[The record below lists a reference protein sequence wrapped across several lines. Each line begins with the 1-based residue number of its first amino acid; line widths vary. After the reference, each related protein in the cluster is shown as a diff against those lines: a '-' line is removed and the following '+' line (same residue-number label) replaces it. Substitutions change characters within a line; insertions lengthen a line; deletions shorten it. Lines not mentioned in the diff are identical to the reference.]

1 MGWRSRV
8 QINTVA
14 LTVATLL
21 GIFALGFAG
30 FAVYLALLVHY
41 PPNIAA
47 VMTAGGYA
55 LAAILVMLIAKF
67 AVYRTKVAS
76 PSVDKSGSP
85 DVDDLENVLQ
95 SVITP
100 AITKMIHHHPGKSV
114 MATLLAGLVVGY
126 NDESRNAA
134 KNVLKRFFEE
144 K

>member
-14 LTVATLL
+14 LTVSTLL

-55 LAAILVMLIAKF
+55 LAAIIVMLIAKF
-67 AVYRTKVAS
+67 AVYRTKIAS
-76 PSVDKSGSP
+76 PSIERSRTP

-100 AITKMIHHHPGKSV
+100 AITKMIHQHPGKST

-126 NDESRNAA
+126 NDDSRDAV
-134 KNVLKRFFEE
+134 KNVLKRFFEQ

>member
-14 LTVATLL
+14 LTIATLL
-21 GIFALGFAG
+21 GLFALGFAG

-47 VMTAGGYA
+47 VMTAAGYV

-76 PSVDKSGSP
+76 PGVDRSSTL
-85 DVDDLENVLQ
+85 DADDLENVLQ

-100 AITKMIHHHPGKSV
+100 AITKMIHQHPGKSV

-126 NDESRNAA
+126 NDESRNAV
-134 KNVLKRFFEE
+134 KNVLKRLFEE

>member
-30 FAVYLALLVHY
+30 FAIYLALLVHY

-47 VMTAGGYA
+47 VITAGGYA
-55 LAAILVMLIAKF
+55 SAAILVMLIAKF
-67 AVYRTKVAS
+67 AVHRTKIAS
-76 PSVDKSGSP
+76 PGLERSRSP
-85 DVDDLENVLQ
+85 DIEDLEHVLQ
-95 SVITP
+95 TVITP
-100 AITKMIHHHPGKSV
+100 AISKMIHQHPGKSV
-114 MATLLAGLVVGY
+114 MATLLAGLVIGY
-126 NDESRNAA
+126 NDDTRNAA
-134 KNVLKRFFEE
+134 KSVLRRFFEE

>member
-30 FAVYLALLVHY
+30 FAVYLTLLAGY
-41 PPNIAA
+41 PANIAA
-47 VMTAGGYA
+47 VVTAGGYA
-55 LAAILVMLIAKF
+55 VVAILVMLIAKI

-76 PSVDKSGSP
+76 GNTQPSKTP

-95 SVITP
+95 AVITP
-100 AITKMIHHHPGKSV
+100 AISKVIHQHPGKSV
-114 MATLLAGLVVGY
+114 VATLLAGLVVGY
-126 NDESRNAA
+126 NDDTRNAA

>member
-30 FAVYLALLVHY
+30 FAIYLALLVHY

-47 VMTAGGYA
+47 VITAGGYA

-67 AVYRTKVAS
+67 AVYRTKIAS
-76 PSVDKSGSP
+76 PGLERSRSP
-85 DVDDLENVLQ
+85 DVEDLENVLQ
-95 SVITP
+95 AVITP
-100 AITKMIHHHPGKSV
+100 AITKMIHQHPGKSV

-126 NDESRNAA
+126 NDDTRNAA
-134 KNVLKRFFEE
+134 KSVLKRFFEE

>member
-30 FAVYLALLVHY
+30 FAIYLALLVHY

-47 VMTAGGYA
+47 VITAGGYA
-55 LAAILVMLIAKF
+55 LAAILVMLIARF
-67 AVYRTKVAS
+67 AVYRTKVAAPGLERS
-76 PSVDKSGSP
+76 RSP

-95 SVITP
+95 LVITP
-100 AITKMIHHHPGKSV
+100 AITKMIHQHPGKSV

-126 NDESRNAA
+126 NDDTRSAA
-134 KNVLKRFFEE
+134 KSVLKRFFEE

>member
-14 LTVATLL
+14 LAVATLL

-30 FAVYLALLVHY
+30 FAVYLALLTHY

-47 VMTAGGYA
+47 VITAGGYA
-55 LAAILVMLIAKF
+55 LTAILVMLVAKF
-67 AVYRTKVAS
+67 AVYRTKQAS
-76 PSVDKSGSP
+76 PGIQKSSKP

-95 SVITP
+95 AVITP
-100 AITKMIHHHPGKSV
+100 ALSKIVHQHPGKSV
-114 MATLLAGLVVGY
+114 LATLLAGLVVGY
-126 NDESRNAA
+126 NEDTRNTA
-134 KNVLKRFFEE
+134 KDVFKRFFEE

>member
-30 FAVYLALLVHY
+30 FAIYLALLAHY

-47 VMTAGGYA
+47 VITAAGYA

-76 PSVDKSGSP
+76 PGLQKANTP
-85 DVDDLENVLQ
+85 DVDDLENILQ
-95 SVITP
+95 AVITP
-100 AITKMIHHHPGKSV
+100 AVSKIIHQHPGKSA
-114 MATLLAGLVVGY
+114 MATLLAGVFVGY
-126 NDESRNAA
+126 NEETRNAA
-134 KNVLKRFFEE
+134 KNVFKRFFEE